1 MQPKKVQTIMGHRS
15 IQMTF
20 DLYGHLW
27 ATAEDDA
34 AAMAQIEARL
44 LR

>member
-1 MQPKKVQTIMGHRS
+1 MPPKKIQTIMGHGS
-15 IQMTF
+15 IKMTF

-27 ATAEDDA
+27 ENLEADAE
-34 AAMAQIEARL
+34 AMAQIEARL

>member
-1 MQPKKVQTIMGHRS
+1 MQPKKIQTIMGHS
-15 IQMTF
+15 IKMTF

-27 ATAEDDA
+27 ETPEADA
-34 AAMAQIEARL
+34 VAMEQIEARL